1 MRMRPKTIRRLMILF
16 GGLCIVAAVI
26 AWAVL
31 LDSRHLAAR
40 MKTMRAQAMTSYNA
54 GHYETAVKELGQ
66 YLDASKSQDT
76 DREALFAY
84 GKSRINVEMPRLE
97 HVYEGIQ
104 IFQQY
109 LQQAHPGDPHL
120 AGARKL
126 LLNLY
131 VQAQYN
137 QEAVKLAD
145 DILSH
150 DPKDIDALQAKIKA
164 LSSQGNYS
172 AALDSSHLLNQVAPF
187 NLAGQK
193 STVLLMQQM
202 HRSDAEMLKYVQDLR
217 EKYPQDPRFEVL
229 TALTYRAINRNDEAH
244 TWLHQAAGRPDS
256 DPAFV
261 TELASLLDQSEMY
274 SDSAALIRSAAE
286 KSSDMRLQRLLVERL
301 WQDGQVN
308 ELLDKTKG
316 VDVANADSQLLG
328 YRALALLDGNHAV
341 EGQKIVAALALR
353 IGDRTAQAWAIA
365 LKARY
370 SNLPPLAQVR
380 EVQQAIEF
388 DSRNPSLDMMLAQA
402 YRAMGETELAITSLH
417 DAALLAPAWAA
428 PHVMAAWIFH
438 DTGRYDYALDTAND
452 AVKRAPQSSAAQ
464 AIRTLSMYAS
474 VMAGSR
480 DVSPPELL
488 ARLADSQKDRID
500 PLTLAPYVDILA
512 QAGRRNDALTA
523 IQKAIADKALP
534 QKTLLDLSNV
544 SDVRELGQGDAIRE
558 QAQKV
563 YGLTPE
569 IAAAE
574 AQALFDSQKPADGL
588 RLLQNAANGKQP
600 KAPWALAIAQ
610 YKELIGDATAQKDWI
625 ALGDQNPHDLQ
636 VQTAVLDA
644 PSVRQDRAFWERS
657 IDRLKE
663 LTGEQGLAWQIERS
677 RWLLAG
683 PMTEKDKGEA
693 VNLLTEVAHAAPTLA
708 EPHHLLAIALEKVNN
723 IPRAIT
729 EWTAAADA
737 SHGDPRI
744 AAELIRILVDNDRT
758 SDALSF
764 LDRMA
769 QNPALGDLTHQWI
782 AQRFAELNQP
792 AKAIALLEADKAR
805 RDNDPRRDALLGSLY
820 ARAGKL
826 DQATSN
832 YQAILK
838 IEPPD
843 PQCLLAAADFFAGH
857 GKMSEAQ
864 ACMKQIE
871 QAKLLPGQRELYQ
884 AQFADHWGDDQKAN
898 ALYEAAT
905 RSAPG
910 SLNAWTDLAGYQMR
924 HWKFA
929 DAAKAAGEGLK
940 SLPDNQALMG
950 LRNESLSLSKISA
963 PQSLEPLVELLSH
976 NPLDG
981 GANEMLA
988 ALVEA
993 LQSVSPADNA
1003 ADRSR
1008 EVAEKYPANVALQ
1021 VQAARLSLE
1030 AGRID
1035 RAIELARR
1043 ASLADPTSPA
1053 PSSMLAHIYLAMG
1066 DYFHAAEADERWRR
1080 RSADNPL
1087 EADLLGAQIAL
1098 RQPRRDAPHA
1108 LELLAPYVNA
1118 SLADGQKSQVLAM
1131 YCSALIA
1138 SGRSDEAAKL
1148 LQPLVVNS
1156 PRWRITWLS
1165 LTSAGHKDLDSASQ
1179 WVTQIQPLISRQS
1192 PSEELA
1198 LADAW
1203 FEVGIQFDSA
1213 QALLAARDLLKPI
1226 ISRADASGEQW
1237 LLWGNTNQSLG
1248 DLPAAE
1254 AGYRKAMMLA
1264 PKSPD
1269 AKNDL
1274 AYVLWLENR
1283 DQDQAEALKLA
1294 EAAVAAEPGNANF
1307 YDTLARVQAS
1317 NGLQDAATHS
1327 FRTALQKD
1335 PGSVEAMIGLA
1346 DLLSKDQTRRSEVK
1360 DLLLQV
1366 NRLLPNVPP
1375 LSKPLQKQLEGLRS
1389 TVARAS

>member
-16 GGLCIVAAVI
+16 GGLCIVAAVVG
-26 AWAVL
+26 WAVL
-31 LDSRHLAAR
+31 LDSRHLAVR
-40 MKTMRAQAMTSYNA
+40 MKSMRAQAMVSYNA
-54 GHYETAVKELGQ
+54 GHYEQAVKELGQ
-66 YLDASKSQDT
+66 YLDVSKSQDT
-76 DREALFAY
+76 DHEALFAY

-109 LQQAHPGDPHL
+109 LQQAGPGDPHL
-120 AGARKL
+120 VEARKL
-126 LLNLY
+126 LLGLY

-150 DPKDIDALQAKIKA
+150 DSKDIDALQAKIKA
-164 LSSQGNYS
+164 LYNQGNYS
-172 AALDSSHLLNQVAPF
+172 AALNTSHVLNQIAPF
-187 NLAGQK
+187 NLSGQK

-202 HRSDAEMLKYVQDLR
+202 HSGDAEMLKYVQDLR
-217 EKYPQDPRFEVL
+217 EKYPEDPRFDVL
-229 TALTYRAINRNDEAH
+229 TALTCQAINRNEEAH
-244 TWLHQAAGRPDS
+244 TWLHKAAGRPSS

-261 TELASLLDQSEMY
+261 AELASLLDQSEMY
-274 SDSAALIRSAAE
+274 SDSAALIRGASQTNT
-286 KSSDMRLQRLLVERL
+286 DIRLQRMLVQRL
-301 WQDGQVN
+301 WQDGQKN
-308 ELLDKTKG
+308 ELLEKTTGLNPAK
-316 VDVANADSQLLG
+316 ADSQLLG
-328 YRALALLDGNHAV
+328 YRALALYDGNNAP
-341 EGQKIVAALALR
+341 EGKKIVDALSVR
-353 IGDRTAQAWAIA
+353 TGDKIAQAWAIA
-365 LKARY
+365 LKAHY
-370 SNLPPLAQVR
+370 STLAPLAQVH
-380 EVQQAIEF
+380 ELQDAIER
-388 DSRNPSLDMMLAQA
+388 DGRNPCLPMMLAQA
-402 YRAMGETELAITSLH
+402 YQSMGETELAIAALH
-417 DAALLAPAWAA
+417 DAAVLAPAWAA

-438 DTGRYDYALDTAND
+438 DTGRYDYARDTAND
-452 AVKRAPQSSAAQ
+452 AIKRAPQDAAAQ
-464 AIRTLSMYAS
+464 TIGTLAMYAS

-480 DVSPPELL
+480 DVSPPQLL
-488 ARLADSQKDRID
+488 QRLADSQKDHID
-500 PLTLAPYVDILA
+500 PLTLAPYVDILT
-512 QAGRRNDALTA
+512 QAGKRDDALAA
-523 IQKAIADKALP
+523 IQKALGDKSLP
-534 QKTLLDLSNV
+534 QKTLLDLANV

-558 QAQKV
+558 QAQKL

-574 AQALFDSQKPADGL
+574 ARALFDIQKPADGL
-588 RLLQNAANGKQP
+588 HLLQNAANGKQP
-600 KAPWALAIAQ
+600 KASWALAIAQ

-636 VQTAVLDA
+636 VQAAVLEA
-644 PSVRQDRAFWERS
+644 PSIRQDRAFWERS

-663 LTGEQGLAWQIERS
+663 LTGEQGLTWQVERS

-683 PMTEKDKGEA
+683 TMTEKDKGEA

-764 LDRMA
+764 LDRLA
-769 QNPALGDLTHQWI
+769 QNPALGDSTHQWI
-782 AQRFAELNQP
+782 AQRYVELNQP
-792 AKAIALLEADKAR
+792 AKAIALLEADQARHDNDAR
-805 RDNDPRRDALLGSLY
+805 RDAMLGSLY

-826 DQATSN
+826 DEASSS
-832 YQAILK
+832 YAAVLK
-838 IEPPD
+838 VEPID

-857 GKMSEAQ
+857 GKMADAQ
-864 ACMKQIE
+864 ACMKRIE

-884 AQFADHWGDDQKAN
+884 AQFADHWGNPQEATS
-898 ALYEAAT
+898 LYEAAT
-905 RSAPG
+905 KSAPG
-910 SLNAWTDLAGYQMR
+910 SLNAWTDLTGYLMR
-924 HWKFA
+924 HWKFPE
-929 DAAKAAGEGLK
+929 AARAAGQGLA
-940 SLPDNQALMG
+940 SLPDNQLLIA
-950 LRNESLSLSKISA
+950 LRNQSLSLAKFET
-963 PQSLEPLVELLSH
+963 PKSLEPLVELLSQ

-981 GANEMLA
+981 GANEMLGV
-988 ALVEA
+988 LVEA
-993 LQSVSPADNA
+993 FQSASPADNA

-1008 EVAEKYPANVALQ
+1008 EVAEKYPSNVGLQ

-1030 AGRID
+1030 AGRVD
-1035 RAIELARR
+1035 RAIELAHR
-1043 ASLADPTSPA
+1043 ASLADPVSPA
-1053 PSSMLAHIYLAMG
+1053 PASMLAHIYLAMG

-1080 RSADNPL
+1080 RAADNPL

-1098 RQPRRDAPHA
+1098 RQPRRDAAHA
-1108 LELLAPYVNA
+1108 LDLLAPYINT
-1118 SLADGQKSQVLAM
+1118 SLADAQKSQVLAM

-1165 LTSAGHKDLDSASQ
+1165 LASAGHKDLDSASQ
-1179 WVTQIQPLISRQS
+1179 WVSQIQPLVSKDS
-1192 PSEELA
+1192 PAEQLA

-1203 FEVGIQFDSA
+1203 FEVGMQFDSA
-1213 QALLAARDLLKPI
+1213 QALLSARALLKPI
-1226 ISRADASGEQW
+1226 ISRPDASSEQW

-1248 DLPAAE
+1248 DLAAAE
-1254 AGYRKAMMLA
+1254 AGYRKAMTLA

-1283 DQDQAEALKLA
+1283 DQDQAEALQLA
-1294 EAAVAAEPGNANF
+1294 EAAVAAEPENANY

-1346 DLLSKDQTRRSEVK
+1346 DLLSKDQSRRSEVK